1 MNLAITEPCP
11 SDSGVGRPETIS
23 IELFLHFDCITIKKS
38 ITHVIKMIVGYARTS
53 TIEQVAGLEAQLKAL
68 EAAQCEKIF
77 REQVSSV
84 ARRAQ
89 LQAALEFVREGDVL
103 VATKLDR
110 LARSV
115 ADLMAIIHTLESK
128 QVGLRVLNLG
138 MDTQT
143 PTGRLMLTVLGG
155 VAQFEREMMLERQRE
170 GIAKA
175 KTAGKYRG
183 RKPIAADKRN
193 SVLQLA
199 TSGMTKAQIAR
210 ELQIG
215 QATVYR
221 ILAGATPKTPQNP

>member
-1 MNLAITEPCP
+1 MRHQTL
-11 SDSGVGRPETIS
+11 S
-23 IELFLHFDCITIKKS
+23 IELSLYIDSTTIIMS
-38 ITHVIKMIVGYARTS
+38 ITPVIKMLVGYARTS
-53 TIEQVAGLEAQLKAL
+53 TVEQVAGFEAQMKEL
-68 EAAQCEKIF
+68 EVTQCEKIF

-84 ARRAQ
+84 DRRAQ
-89 LQAALEFVREGDVL
+89 LQAALEFVRQGDVL
-103 VATKLDR
+103 VTTKLDR

-115 ADLMAIIHTLESK
+115 AELMTIIQVLESK

-155 VAQFEREMMLERQRE
+155 IAQFEREMMLERQQE

-175 KTAGKYRG
+175 KAEGKYRG
-183 RKPIAADKRN
+183 RKPVSTDKRD

-199 TSGMTKAQIAR
+199 ASGATKAQIAR

-221 ILAGATPKTPQNP
+221 ILAGRR

>member
-1 MNLAITEPCP
+1 
-11 SDSGVGRPETIS
+11 
-23 IELFLHFDCITIKKS
+23 
-38 ITHVIKMIVGYARTS
+38 MIVGYARTS
-53 TIEQVAGLEAQLKAL
+53 TLEQIAGFEAQLKEL
-68 EAAQCEKIF
+68 QAAQCEKIY
-77 REQVSSV
+77 REQVSS
-84 ARRAQ
+84 AAPRAQ
-89 LQAALEFVREGDVL
+89 LQAALDFVRQGDIL
-103 VATKLDR
+103 VTTKLDR

-115 ADLMAIIHTLESK
+115 ADLMAIIQALETK

-175 KTAGKYRG
+175 KAKAEGKYRG
-183 RKPIAADKRN
+183 RQPVAADKRDR
-193 SVLQLA
+193 VLQLA
-199 TSGMTKAQIAR
+199 ANGITKAQIAR

-221 ILAGATPKTPQNP
+221 ILADATPTPQ

>member
-1 MNLAITEPCP
+1 
-11 SDSGVGRPETIS
+11 
-23 IELFLHFDCITIKKS
+23 
-38 ITHVIKMIVGYARTS
+38 MIVGYARTS
-53 TIEQVAGLEAQLKAL
+53 TLEQVAGFEAQLREL
-68 EAAQCEKIF
+68 QAAQCERIF

-84 ARRAQ
+84 AHRAQ
-89 LQAALEFVREGDVL
+89 LQAALDFVRQGDIL
-103 VATKLDR
+103 VTTKLDR

-115 ADLMAIIHTLESK
+115 ADLMAIIQALETK

-175 KTAGKYRG
+175 KADGKYRG
-183 RKPIAADKRN
+183 RKPVAADKRDR
-193 SVLQLA
+193 VLQLA
-199 TSGMTKAQIAR
+199 VNGITKAQIAR

-221 ILAGATPKTPQNP
+221 ILADVAPKPQ

>member
-1 MNLAITEPCP
+1 MNLAITEPRP
-11 SDSGVGRPETIS
+11 SDSGVVRPETIS
-23 IELFLHFDCITIKKS
+23 IELFLHFDCTTIEKS

-115 ADLMAIIHTLESK
+115 ADLMAIIQTLESK

-175 KTAGKYRG
+175 KADGKYRG